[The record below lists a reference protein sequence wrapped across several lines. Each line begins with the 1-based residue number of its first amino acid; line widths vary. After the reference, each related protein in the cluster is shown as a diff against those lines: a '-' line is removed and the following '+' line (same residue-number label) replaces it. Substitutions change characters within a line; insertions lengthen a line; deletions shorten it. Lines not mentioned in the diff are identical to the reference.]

1 MTEPLKLLSLIRAH
15 CNRCYIW
22 TTYYD
27 HDLLARAFGD
37 QFGARFGGPVGAD
50 LVDIVV
56 RPIRNIIYMLLIVQ
70 YTAVATPRVVYG
82 SLRTT
87 FWGSFV
93 I

>member
-1 MTEPLKLLSLIRAH
+1 MTMTCLRVPSATNSVPGSAGPLAP
-15 CNRCYIW
+15 N
-22 TTYYD
+22 
-27 HDLLARAFGD
+27 
-37 QFGARFGGPVGAD
+37 

-93 I
+93 IQASTRLN